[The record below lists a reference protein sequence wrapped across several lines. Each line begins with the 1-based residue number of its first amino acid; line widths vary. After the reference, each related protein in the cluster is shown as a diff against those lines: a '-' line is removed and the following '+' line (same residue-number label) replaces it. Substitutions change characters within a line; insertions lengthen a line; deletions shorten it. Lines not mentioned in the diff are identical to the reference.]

1 MRFVKPARLKDGD
14 TVAVLS
20 PSKGLPSKYPQV
32 YELGL
37 RNLEGKFDLEVK
49 EFPTAREDKEVLY
62 NNPSMRADD
71 VNAAFRD
78 REVSAVI
85 ASIGGDESIRIL
97 PYLDPKIIR
106 ANPKVLMGFSDIT
119 TLTTYVNQLGIVAFN
134 GPMVMAGFSQIDS
147 LPPSFTEHIRQML
160 FGFDPPY
167 EYASFD
173 FYSEGY
179 PEWSEEE
186 NLGRVNPP
194 KMITGW
200 NWLQGRSAV
209 QGELFGGCIEV
220 LEWMKGTEFWPRP
233 DFWHGKIL
241 FLETSEEVP
250 RPLRIERWLRNYG
263 IQGLYERVNGIL
275 FGRARGY
282 TDEQKKLLD
291 ETIVSVIAGEFG
303 KPDLPVVTNMDF
315 GHTDP
320 QFIMPLG
327 VKAEVDCKNRRF
339 RLLESPVE

>member
-1 MRFVKPARLKDGD
+1 MKFVKPPRLKEGD

-20 PSKGLPSKYPQV
+20 PSRGLPSRYPQV

-37 RNLEGKFDLEVK
+37 RNLEAKFGLEVK
-49 EFPTAREDKEVLY
+49 EFPTAREDKDVLY
-62 NNPSMRADD
+62 NNPGMRAED

-78 REVSAVI
+78 KAVNGVI

-97 PYLDPKIIR
+97 PYLDSKIIR

-119 TLTTYVNQLGIVAFN
+119 TLTTYVNQLGLVTFN
-134 GPMVMAGFSQIDS
+134 GPMIMAGFSQIDS
-147 LPPSFTEHIRQML
+147 LPPGFTEHIRQIL
-160 FGFDPPY
+160 FGFEPPY
-167 EYASFD
+167 EYATFD

-179 PEWSEEE
+179 PEWAVEE

-194 KMITGW
+194 KMISGW
-200 NWLQGRSAV
+200 NWLQGGSLVR
-209 QGELFGGCIEV
+209 GELFGGCADV
-220 LEWMKGTEFWPRP
+220 LDWLKGTEFWPRS
-233 DFWHGKIL
+233 DFWQGKIL

-250 RPLRIERWLRNYG
+250 GPLRVKRWLRSYG
-263 IQGLYERVNGIL
+263 IQGVFEKIGGIL

-282 TDEQKKLLD
+282 TDAQKRELD
-291 ETIVSVIAGEFG
+291 EAIVSVVAGEFG
-303 KPDLPVVTNMDF
+303 KPELPVVTNMDF

-327 VKAEVDCKNRRF
+327 ARAEIDSKNRRF